1 MARMF
6 VFMKPMY
13 HGDFRRPCGRTD
25 GARSVET
32 ITGGGKQARPRA
44 SRVRGEELCLE
55 RAWPR
60 GLQRNA
66 TVISRTR
73 VRNLERMKINPFEE
87 VSVVLQVPDHSSHNL
102 NQLTAS
108 IEVPLRDRLD

>member
-1 MARMF
+1 
-6 VFMKPMY
+6 MKPMY

-44 SRVRGEELCLE
+44 SRVRGEELCLQ
-55 RAWPR
+55 AVWPR
-60 GLQRNA
+60 GLQRDA

-73 VRNLERMKINPFEE
+73 VRKCEPTKIKSGGEIRRRYWSDARP
-87 VSVVLQVPDHSSHNL
+87 SRS
-102 NQLTAS
+102 TTS
-108 IEVPLRDRLD
+108 IC